1 MAERNLDFVFT
12 KAIDSFSKHLHKEL
26 KKQDSN
32 DLFSPINIHAF
43 LTLLSQDPWFYSK
56 DSINRAL
63 YLDVNTASTHYK
75 DIFDVINS
83 INNLLIANNSLL
95 KPSQVPEAFRN
106 RLRDNFASEVNLLD
120 FTKLGDVTV
129 AINTWVRDRTLQ
141 KISPFSSLRDDVNF
155 TFLNAT
161 GFKGDWA
168 EPFSVDETV
177 PATFYLNEQDTV
189 QVQMMRKKCQ
199 FYFENNSFLEA
210 KILKLPFVN
219 NVNLVVVLPR
229 KEININ
235 EFVEQIPTNFLNL
248 SDVSKNMTKQEVDV
262 SLPKF
267 KMEETVELA
276 QYLKKMGLEEV
287 FSANLSG
294 VIKDEEL
301 TCDEIKQKAY
311 LEINEKCLEA
321 SSATVSTLI
330 KAQEEKVPP
339 KDGLLIYEAN
349 ISSEITNRFA
359 KTKVVWRVKNT
370 NKTAA
375 DADFK
380 VILTDTAFITEF
392 IMEIEGK
399 SYKSYIKEKEEA
411 KNIYIEAVAQ
421 GQSAGLVEAKT
432 RDSREFTVSVN
443 LEPDSVGVFSLT
455 YEEMLQRVHDQY
467 ELVLNICPGQI
478 VDDLNIEVRIN
489 ESRPLKF
496 VKTPPLRSG
505 NDMNTSEYVPYLDP
519 LSDVK
524 IINPKTATIKFRPNS
539 ARQRKMT
546 HYLGNKTSDG
556 LSGQFVV
563 QYDVER
569 EPLNGEVL
577 LQDGYFVHFFAPN
590 DLDPLPKHLVFVLD
604 TSGSMGG
611 RKIEQL
617 QDAIMNILSD
627 LRKEDMLS
635 IIEFNN
641 DVIVWDVDSK
651 KSATV
656 SADNIKD
663 FKEPFAYLQQCILSD
678 PHLVSEDIIKK
689 AKEVV
694 QSIRANGCTFMI
706 GGLET
711 ALYLVKTGQQKNKD
725 KDQKL
730 QPIIVFLTDGEPN
743 VGVYWTEEIV
753 ELVTHL
759 NTKDKVPIFSLS
771 FGDGA
776 DKDFLR
782 KLSLKNLGFSRHIY
796 EAADA
801 SLQLQDFY
809 KQISSPLLHDI
820 KFKYDAEVAEVTR
833 TWFPV
838 YFRGSE
844 LVVAGRCEEKIVP
857 TVIDCRGPRGPII
870 IRSATERPV
879 TSLERLWAY
888 LTVKQLLDE
897 KDSSANPEELTKRA
911 VNLALK
917 YSFVTDVT
925 SLVVVKPKE
934 TVPVLDNY
942 VADLGYRDMS
952 CVMPQSAVAT
962 GAQLDFRSRRA
973 RCLSARGVQA
983 DSDILRSFRTFG
995 GGGPSGFVVEREDM
1009 ECDSGKKPAEE
1020 FTADHPFLVFL
1031 QVEIDDAVFILFRGC
1046 VYKPTY

>member
-1 MAERNLDFVFT
+1 MAERNLNLVFT
-12 KAIDSFSKHLHKEL
+12 SAIDSFSKHLHKEL

-56 DSINRAL
+56 DSFNRFL
-63 YLDVNTASTHYK
+63 YLDVNTASTLYK
-75 DIFDVINS
+75 NIFDVFNS
-83 INNLLIANNSLL
+83 INNLLVANNSLL

-106 RLRDNFASEVNLLD
+106 RLRDNFASEVNPLD
-120 FTKLGDVTV
+120 FTKLEDATA

-141 KISPFSSLRDDVNF
+141 KITPFSGLREDVNF

-161 GFKGDWA
+161 RFKSDWT
-168 EPFSVDETV
+168 EPFSMDETV

-189 QVQMMRKKCQ
+189 PVQMMRKKGE
-199 FYFENNSFLEA
+199 FYFEHHLGLSA
-210 KILKLPFVN
+210 KILKLPFAGN
-219 NVNLVVVLPR
+219 KVNLVVVLPR

-235 EFVEQIPTNFLNL
+235 EFVQFSTNFLNL
-248 SDVSKNMTKQEVDV
+248 SHLSKNMTKQEVDV

-287 FSANLSG
+287 FNANLSG
-294 VIKDEEL
+294 VINDEEL

-311 LEINEKCLEA
+311 LEINEKGSEA

-330 KAQEEKVPP
+330 KAQEEKLPP

-380 VILTDTAFITEF
+380 VILTDTAFITKF

-411 KNIYIEAVAQ
+411 KNIYNEAVAQ
-421 GQSAGLVEAKT
+421 GQSAGLIEAKT

-505 NDMNTSEYVPYLDP
+505 NDMNTSEFVQYLDP

-524 IINPKTATIKFRPNS
+524 VINPKTATIKFHPNTT
-539 ARQRKMT
+539 RQRKMT

-563 QYDVER
+563 QYEVER

-604 TSGSMGG
+604 TSTSMRG
-611 RKIEQL
+611 RKIDQL
-617 QDAIMNILSD
+617 KDAIMNILGD

-635 IIEFNN
+635 IIEFNT

-651 KSATV
+651 ESTTV
-656 SADNIKD
+656 PASNIKD
-663 FKEPFAYLQQCILSD
+663 FKEPFAYLQQCISSD

-694 QSIRANGCTFMI
+694 QGIMAIGCTFMI

-743 VGVYWTEEIV
+743 VGIPSTDEIV

-782 KLSLKNLGFSRHIY
+782 KLSSKNLGFSRHIY

-833 TWFPV
+833 TWFPI

-844 LVVAGRCEEKIVP
+844 LVVAGRCEEQIFP
-857 TVIDCRGPRGPII
+857 TAIDCRGPRGPII

-897 KDSSANPEELTKRA
+897 RDSAANPEELTKRA

-934 TVPVLDNY
+934 TAPVLENR
-942 VADLGYRDMS
+942 VADLGYRDMGYITL
-952 CVMPQSAVAT
+952 QSAVP
-962 GAQLDFRSRRA
+962 S
-973 RCLSARGVQA
+973 CVSSNLS
-983 DSDILRSFRTFG
+983 
-995 GGGPSGFVVEREDM
+995 
-1009 ECDSGKKPAEE
+1009 KKKKKEKNM
-1020 FTADHPFLVFL
+1020 L
-1031 QVEIDDAVFILFRGC
+1031 
-1046 VYKPTY
+1046 